1 MVKKKSIWFKGYK
14 GFIKL
19 FKKKS
24 KFVYL
29 GEEIDKGALV
39 LCNHVNTS
47 APLSFELYLDKPT
60 RMWGAHEMNN
70 GLISTYK
77 YQTRVFYHEK
87 RGWNIHLAR
96 LYCLLA
102 SPLTTFFY
110 KGLNLINT
118 YRDVRF
124 KNTLKES
131 LSAIEDGYN
140 VVLFPEDSS
149 NGYLDTLEGF
159 HLGFVIFLEYAY
171 KKGKD
176 LPIYV
181 TYYNKYNKVH
191 IVDKPV
197 YYSEL
202 IKNGE
207 SREEIA
213 KKLCDRCNQIGVLS
227 NDLSK
232 IDNQDQKKTKIA

>member
-1 MVKKKSIWFKGYK
+1 MIKKKSILFRGYK

-29 GEEIDKGALV
+29 GEELSSGALV

-47 APLSFELYLDKPT
+47 APLSFELYLNKPT

-102 SPLTTFFY
+102 SPLTTLFY
-110 KGLNLINT
+110 KGLNLINS
-118 YRDVRF
+118 YRDARF

-131 LSAIEDGYN
+131 LESIEDGYN
-140 VVLFPEDSS
+140 VVLFPEDST
-149 NGYLDTLEGF
+149 NGYLDTLESFHHGF
-159 HLGFVIFLEYAY
+159 LLFLEYAY

-176 LPIYV
+176 LPVYV
-181 TYYNKYNKVH
+181 SYFNKYNNVH
-191 IVDKPV
+191 IFDKPV

-202 IKNGE
+202 IKDGAT
-207 SREEIA
+207 REEIA
-213 KKLCDRCNQIGVLS
+213 KCLCDRCNEIG
-227 NDLSK
+227 K
-232 IDNQDQKKTKIA
+232 ISSRYGEEK